1 MIVCM
6 CLCFSTS
13 ILKYMIW
20 HTYAYIEL
28 FALNTVH
35 VFLISQRNVISHQKT
50 KKKDFDTQQ
59 VLCFI

>member
-1 MIVCM
+1 
-6 CLCFSTS
+6 
-13 ILKYMIW
+13 MIW

-35 VFLISQRNVISHQKT
+35 RCVVFLISQGNGISHQKT